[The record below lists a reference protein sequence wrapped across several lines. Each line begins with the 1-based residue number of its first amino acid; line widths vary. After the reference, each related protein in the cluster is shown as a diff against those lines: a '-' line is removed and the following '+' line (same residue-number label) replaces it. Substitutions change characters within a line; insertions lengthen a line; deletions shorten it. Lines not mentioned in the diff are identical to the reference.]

1 MGNLQGRFEHI
12 IKETHASLIQQFTSS
27 SNLLTQ
33 GQHRRAN
40 GQQPSGHFNW
50 GDGLIH
56 HAVPIG
62 WSFPNRITPK
72 ALWDLWYFGNQAENI
87 GPYRY
92 ISVEHDLPIKKDKCQ
107 YSRAKKVMEYLGSLI
122 VPSQLPQGKDRI
134 SQLSPAES
142 DSVFSEVFK
151 QSLRELYGEERKC
164 RRNDDVT
171 VGRIYNLICDKNKQ
185 QQ

>member
-1 MGNLQGRFEHI
+1 VTPTKRCRYLLHGSNRWSISCHCDFKNGPHTWACSRSLHIYGLVPLTTNDLQAAMGNLQGRFEHI

-107 YSRAKKVMEYLGSLI
+107 YSRAKKVMEY
-122 VPSQLPQGKDRI
+122 
-134 SQLSPAES
+134 
-142 DSVFSEVFK
+142 
-151 QSLRELYGEERKC
+151 
-164 RRNDDVT
+164 
-171 VGRIYNLICDKNKQ
+171 
-185 QQ
+185 